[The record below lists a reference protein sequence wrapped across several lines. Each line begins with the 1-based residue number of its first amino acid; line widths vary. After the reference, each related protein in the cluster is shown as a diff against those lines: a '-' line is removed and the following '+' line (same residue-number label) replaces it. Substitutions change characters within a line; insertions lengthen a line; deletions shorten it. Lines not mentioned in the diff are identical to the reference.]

1 MCKCSLHH
9 KSSSMGACW
18 APPELYSL
26 LKISMALLYNF
37 LMEWTDFYKGNCC
50 ANKTII
56 HKL

>member
-9 KSSSMGACW
+9 KSKSMGACW
-18 APPELYSL
+18 TPPELYSL

-37 LMEWTDFYKGNCC
+37 LMEWTDFYKSNCC
-50 ANKTII
+50 VNKTII